1 MHSTMNRLAIRALL
15 SAAVALGM
23 LVCSGSAKAQT
34 TDVLKVTYFD
44 NNGGDG
50 EQNARIHVLNPG
62 SGAFCADVYVFR
74 ADQEL
79 TECCSCPISA
89 NGELHFDVV
98 QVTLSPGDGG
108 GVPVNGSIQIIA
120 DSTPLNCTDAS
131 AAAPT
136 PTPTLRAWST
146 HVNFNTASQAFDST
160 ETPFLDATLSA
171 GQLSE
176 LSGRC
181 AAIQAN
187 DSGHGRCD
195 TICEPGEP
203 AVKKAAK

>member
-50 EQNARIHVLNPG
+50 EPNASIHVLNPG

-79 TECCSCPISA
+79 AECCSCPISA
-89 NGELHFDVV
+89 NGELQFDVV

-108 GVPVNGSIQIIA
+108 GIPVNGSIQIIA
-120 DSTPLNCTDAS
+120 DSTP
-131 AAAPT
+131 
-136 PTPTLRAWST
+136 
-146 HVNFNTASQAFDST
+146 
-160 ETPFLDATLSA
+160 
-171 GQLSE
+171 
-176 LSGRC
+176 
-181 AAIQAN
+181 
-187 DSGHGRCD
+187 
-195 TICEPGEP
+195 
-203 AVKKAAK
+203 